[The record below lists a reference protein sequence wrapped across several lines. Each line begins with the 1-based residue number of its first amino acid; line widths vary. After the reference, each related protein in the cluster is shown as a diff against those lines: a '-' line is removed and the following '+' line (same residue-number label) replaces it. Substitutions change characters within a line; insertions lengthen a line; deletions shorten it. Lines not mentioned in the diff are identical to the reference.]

1 MDAMKEIRFVSK
13 KKNRFEW
20 TFNPGIVQL
29 QYTLPASA
37 KCVYICFSWLREER
51 ITVAKLGGQ

>member
-1 MDAMKEIRFVSK
+1 MKEIRFISK

-20 TFNPGIVQL
+20 IFNPGIVQL
-29 QYTLPASA
+29 QYTLPASP

-51 ITVAKLGGQ
+51 ITVAKLGDQ